1 MVGGEFVKE
10 LGDFPF
16 EVTPDMIRGQY
27 DIEVTTNF
35 NAPTVKTIRM
45 ARYKEFITNIGQIA
59 EVMMVPEIADKIKFS
74 DLIDE
79 MAFDMD
85 IDIESIGGMQNSL
98 KKQKE
103 ELMKKVQM
111 IAGVPETPQAPQV
124 P

>member
-1 MVGGEFVKE
+1 
-10 LGDFPF
+10 
-16 EVTPDMIRGQY
+16 MIRGQY

-111 IAGVPETPQAPQV
+111 IAGVPE
-124 P
+124 